1 MILAAE
7 YIPSPLKLMLVT
19 WEIGFPIPPPVSRFF
34 RETGTPPRFPIR
46 RNRET
51 GGKQGTPVSRFG
63 RDRESGSRGRRAG
76 DFLVCESHGDNP
88 RLSLRAAVAP
98 PPPPLAGGLKVAMSR
113 LVPGPGNQTSGP
125 ATRIFKG
132 QVRLQVT
139 VVKPASPERTA
150 TGRALN
156 THNGVGFVEPSL
168 CKS

>member
-1 MILAAE
+1 MTAVDVHHVGNR
-7 YIPSPLKLMLVT
+7 IPDSPA
-19 WEIGFPIPPPVSRFF
+19 GFPVFSGNGDSSPIPDSPESGNGG
-34 RETGTPPRFPIR
+34 EKGNPRLP
-46 RNRET
+46 
-51 GGKQGTPVSRFG
+51 RFG

-76 DFLVCESHGDNP
+76 DFLVCSHGDNP

-132 QVRLQVT
+132 HVRLQVT

-156 THNGVGFVEPSL
+156 THNGVGFVEPSV